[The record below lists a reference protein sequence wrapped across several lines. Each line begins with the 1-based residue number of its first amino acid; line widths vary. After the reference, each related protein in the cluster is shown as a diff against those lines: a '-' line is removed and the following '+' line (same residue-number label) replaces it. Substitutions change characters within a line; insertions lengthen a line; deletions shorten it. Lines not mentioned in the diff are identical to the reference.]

1 MDANSSPQ
9 PPAPTESSAKRGRRP
24 RAPVSE
30 KIAALQAQLAEARIE
45 AREAE
50 KAKAAIVG
58 AALVAAMKDDPEF
71 RSAAVAQLR
80 TRVTNAR
87 DKAAIAD
94 LLI

>member
-1 MDANSSPQ
+1 MNAKNAPEPL
-9 PPAPTESSAKRGRRP
+9 PPPESSAKRTHRP

-30 KIAALQAQLAEARIE
+30 KIAALKEQLAQARIE

-50 KAKAAIVG
+50 RTKATIVG
-58 AALVAAMKDDPEF
+58 VALVAAMKDHPEF